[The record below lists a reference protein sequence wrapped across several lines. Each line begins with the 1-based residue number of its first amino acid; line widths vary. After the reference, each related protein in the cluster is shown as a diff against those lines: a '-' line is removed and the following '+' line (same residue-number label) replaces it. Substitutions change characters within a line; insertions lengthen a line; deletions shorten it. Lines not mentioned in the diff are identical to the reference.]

1 MTVQE
6 IARKLVELC
15 RQGRN
20 LEALDTLYAA
30 DAVSVE
36 ALAMPGMAAES
47 RGIAEIKQKV
57 MAWYANHDIHAATVS
72 GPWPH
77 GDRFVVGFQ
86 HEVTNHATGRRL
98 QLDEVALYTVRD
110 GRIVREEFFYDP
122 GR

>member
-1 MTVQE
+1 MTTTD
-6 IARKLVELC
+6 IGRKLVELC

-20 LEALDTLYAA
+20 LEALDTLYAN

-36 ALAMPGMAAES
+36 ALPMPGMPAEL

-57 MAWYANHDIHAATVS
+57 MTWYANHDIHAATVS

-77 GDRFVVGFQ
+77 GDRFIIGFQ
-86 HEVTNHATGRRL
+86 HDVTNRTTGRRL

-110 GRIVREEFFYDP
+110 GRIVREEFFYEP
-122 GR
+122 GK